1 MAIPRLDMHKQT
13 NKEVQCLLDY
23 RVVYLLHSVKENPSA
38 CTSKYLADYT
48 PSGANGGFFAAWPS
62 SLILTPVPD
71 GAAERKPLVP
81 VPPQVTATSV
91 TPHGI
96 VCTPFDPAILHR
108 GIDIAGPCAPSI
120 NQCELSAHGSS
131 ARAADFAATGEP
143 IIQQLGEGGAS
154 SGQDMAAQR
163 MPKPFACHVC
173 PMSFGFHSQLQV
185 HLRSHTKET
194 PYRCPHCFK
203 GFSQK
208 GNYNRHMRIHMSGE
222 VAYRSNADV

>member
-1 MAIPRLDMHKQT
+1 MY
-13 NKEVQCLLDY
+13 V
-23 RVVYLLHSVKENPSA
+23 LHSVKENPSA